1 MMKTARE
8 ILNKLGGYDW
18 DVDEALRDL
27 DALVP
32 KKEEGYIIVD
42 STTKN
47 IYISFENKGYMK
59 GRNQVIDEMHKIFK
73 GDK

>member
-32 KKEEGYIIVD
+32 KKIEDKDMPEHENKHLFDLYKNGYNYIID
-42 STTKN
+42 K
-47 IYISFENKGYMK
+47 
-59 GRNQVIDEMHKIFK
+59 MHKIFK
-73 GDK
+73 GGR

>member
-1 MMKTARE
+1 MKTARE
-8 ILNKLGGYDW
+8 ILNKLGGYDL

-32 KKEEGYIIVD
+32 KFYNGTGGIDHANGY
-42 STTKN
+42 
-47 IYISFENKGYMK
+47 
-59 GRNQVIDEMHKIFK
+59 NQHADEMHKIFK